1 MFDPKNRIHWVAVIV
16 IAIILILI
24 LGVTSAEGQE
34 RGAPVDPPRAEDTW
48 LCGDGP
54 TYALRDVEPRL
65 QEAPALRDELLR
77 LQAAER
83 PDGGGRT
90 LLWICVMN
98 TGRVGGILVHTTSRD
113 PVLDSIALRVMADAS
128 YEPARSGG
136 RAVTVW
142 IAQPVDFVPRD
153 VQVEL

>member
-16 IAIILILI
+16 IALILILI
-24 LGVTSAEGQE
+24 LGVTTAAGQE
-34 RGAPVDPPRAEDTW
+34 REAPVDPPRAEDTW

-54 TYALRDVEPRL
+54 TYAMRDVEPRL
-65 QEAPALRDELLR
+65 EQASALRDELLR

-83 PDGGGRT
+83 PDAGGRT
-90 LLWICVMN
+90 LLWVCVMS

-113 PVLDSIALRVMADAS
+113 PGLDSIALRVMADAR
-128 YEPARSGG
+128 YVPAESGG

-153 VQVEL
+153 VEIEL